1 MTEKIELLYN
11 SKENCIICGMEFP
24 IKKVR
29 KSRLR
34 VIKKDDDFCTY
45 YKSVNPYFY
54 EFLVCKHCKSV
65 FTRSL
70 GDYLK
75 ENDIN
80 TRKKIIN
87 FYSQMEDIR
96 SLEDKRSLED
106 ALRIGKLSIL
116 TGNMIGVPYG
126 LIAGIFMRIAW
137 FNRFKKDQI
146 EEKKYLQLAYE
157 NYEKSYEQG
166 EKNLSEEMLTY
177 LLGEL
182 SNQLGDFEKSRIWFS
197 ILFSLK
203 KDIAIV
209 NKGRDR
215 WLSIKEN
222 NRA

>member
-1 MTEKIELLYN
+1 MTEKIDLLYD
-11 SKENCIICGMEFP
+11 SKEKCIICGKEFP

-45 YKSVNPYFY
+45 YKIVNPYFY
-54 EFLVCKHCKSV
+54 EFLVCKYCKSV
-65 FTRSL
+65 YTRSL
-70 GDYLK
+70 GEYLK
-75 ENDIN
+75 DDDIK
-80 TRKKIIN
+80 TRKKIIK
-87 FYSQMEDIR
+87 FYSQMEDTS
-96 SLEDKRSLED
+96 SLEGKRSLED

-137 FNRFKKDQI
+137 FNRFKEDHR

-157 NYEKSYEQG
+157 NYKKSYEEG
-166 EKNLSEEMLTY
+166 EKTLTEEMLTY

-197 ILFSLK
+197 ILFTLK
-203 KDIAIV
+203 RDIAIV

-222 NRA
+222 NRV